1 MAGQNTSNMKETII
15 IGGRTFT
22 HEQAAAIKEM
32 SELTGVDENSV
43 ANAMFSETYKIK
55 YDSQELKD
63 ILPTLLNDRS
73 KRRRYN
79 RRAKRH

>member
-1 MAGQNTSNMKETII
+1 MKETII

-22 HEQAAAIKEM
+22 HEQAAAIKKM

-43 ANAMFSETYKIK
+43 ANAISPEVYKINC
-55 YDSQELKD
+55 DSQGQWGA
-63 ILPTLLNDRS
+63 LPVALNDRS